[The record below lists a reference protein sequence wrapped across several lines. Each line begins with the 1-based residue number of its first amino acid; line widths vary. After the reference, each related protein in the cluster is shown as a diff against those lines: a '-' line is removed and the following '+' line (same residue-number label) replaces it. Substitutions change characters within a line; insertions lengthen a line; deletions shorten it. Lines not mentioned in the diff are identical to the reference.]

1 MQGLRKKYSAKA
13 FGMRQESMG
22 NMHNLINSCDKRCI
36 FLLLKDGTAISSF
49 SDKSLATFCETDLF
63 PQFSAIFETGK
74 KIYAKE
80 GYPKPPS
87 AGTWGESSL

>member
-1 MQGLRKKYSAKA
+1 
-13 FGMRQESMG
+13 MRQESMG
-22 NMHNLINSCDKRCI
+22 NMNMHNLINSCDKRCI

-49 SDKSLATFCETDLF
+49 SDKSLATFCENRSI
-63 PQFSAIFETGK
+63 SAIFKTGK

-87 AGTWGESSL
+87 AGPRGESSL